1 MLSSASHGPNLSLA
15 GDIRR
20 FALSS
25 HHRGASEHAVM
36 CGVLSWNDDHVLCG
50 GEARRSLHGGFV
62 DFGRDLLFVRNE
74 DGFFAFSGGFFCLV
88 RLNDL
93 YSTA

>member
-1 MLSSASHGPNLSLA
+1 MLGTSSHGISLPLA

-36 CGVLSWNDDHVLCG
+36 CGVLGWNDDHVLG
-50 GEARRSLHGGFV
+50 GLV

>member
-1 MLSSASHGPNLSLA
+1 MLGTSSHGIGLPLA
-15 GDIRR
+15 GDIGR
-20 FALSS
+20 FALSSHHLSS

-36 CGVLSWNDDHVLCG
+36 CGVLGWNDYHVLG
-50 GEARRSLHGGFV
+50 GLV

-88 RLNDL
+88 SLNDL